1 MALGGGTFV
10 VQNKDLPGAY
20 INFVSA
26 ASADPALSNR
36 GIATMPLELDWG
48 VDGEV
53 FKVTN
58 GDFQKNSR
66 EIFGYEYTDDKLKGL
81 RDLFLNAQTLY
92 AYKLTSGGEKA
103 TCVIGTLKVT
113 AKHSG
118 IRGNDLS
125 VSILKNPDGGFDV
138 QVRLGDSLVSEYV
151 GLVNA
156 EALYSV
162 DDPYVVFSSAITE
175 APAEDIVKVKLPG
188 KDVAVFD
195 KKAGDLQEG
204 IGMVQDGNTIYLSGT
219 LKYVADFEKFAPG
232 DPNLQKGN
240 YIVLDLADNE
250 CNNKYS
256 THKNGEHSKDHDKD
270 DKQLVIKVEP
280 GQTWGIQID
289 DGTITTLD
297 FSRVTFEQP
306 NDGDGNPVPPIRLG
320 EQLTLT
326 ARIWLEGGT
335 NGKVD
340 GNAHQAYLDAIESY
354 TYNTMGVVV
363 EDDVTKGLY
372 TAFNKRLRDEMG
384 IKFQL
389 VVYDK
394 AADYYGIIN
403 VKNKIL
409 DEGYSPSSLVYWV
422 TGVEAGCAVNRSV
435 QNRIYDGEF
444 TVDVKLTQTQLIQAI
459 KAGEFT
465 LHKVGEDV
473 RVLSDVN
480 SMVTT
485 SDTQG
490 DVFKDNQT
498 IRVIDQIGNDIAV
511 LFNTK
516 YLGVVPNDNAGR
528 TSLWLDIV
536 KHHEQLQEIRAI
548 ENFSETDVTIEQGN
562 TKKSV
567 VVSDYVTVVNAMD
580 KLYMTVTV
588 A

>member
-10 VQNKDLPGAY
+10 LQNKELPGAY

-26 ASADPALSNR
+26 ASANPALADR

-48 VDGEV
+48 VDGDV
-53 FKVTN
+53 FEVTN

-66 EIFGYEYTDDKLKGL
+66 EIFGYDYTHDKLKGL

-92 AYKLTSGGEKA
+92 AYKLTSGSDGKKA
-103 TCVIGTLKVT
+103 SNDLAEALYI
-113 AKHSG
+113 G
-118 IRGNDLS
+118 IRGNDLK
-125 VSILKNPDGGFDV
+125 IAIQKNADDESLYDV
-138 QVRLGDSLVSEYV
+138 QTILDTAIVDVQTVATADELTP
-151 GLVNA
+151 NA
-156 EALYSV
+156 
-162 DDPYVVFSSAITE
+162 F
-175 APAEDIVKVKLPG
+175 VKFKIEE
-188 KDVAVFD
+188 
-195 KKAGDLQEG
+195 LQE
-204 IGMVQDGNTIYLSGT
+204 S
-219 LKYVADFEKFAPG
+219 
-232 DPNLQKGN
+232 
-240 YIVLDLADNE
+240 
-250 CNNKYS
+250 S
-256 THKNGEHSKDHDKD
+256 
-270 DKQLVIKVEP
+270 
-280 GQTWGIQID
+280 
-289 DGTITTLD
+289 ITAAT
-297 FSRVTFEQP
+297 P
-306 NDGDGNPVPPIRLG
+306 
-320 EQLTLT
+320 LT
-326 ARIWLEGGT
+326 GGA

-340 GNAHQAYLDAIESY
+340 GNAHQAYLDAIEAY

-363 EDDVTKGLY
+363 EDDTTKGLY

-389 VVYDK
+389 VVYQK
-394 AADYYGIIN
+394 AADYYGTIN
-403 VKNKIL
+403 VKNKTL
-409 DEGYSPSSLVYWV
+409 DAGYSPASLVYWV

-444 TVDVKLTQTQLIQAI
+444 TVDTKLTQNQLIQAI

-465 LHKVGEDV
+465 LHKVGSDV
-473 RVLSDVN
+473 RVLSDIN

-490 DVFKDNQT
+490 DIFKDNQT

-528 TSLWLDIV
+528 VSLWSDIV

-548 ENFSETDVTIEQGN
+548 EDFKGTDVTVEQGN

-567 VVSDYVTVVNAMD
+567 VVNDYVTVVNAMD